1 MYTNGLKDRFGSPLI
16 SKREVDEAL
25 GALSLSLSE
34 EEKAALQQLVQGS
47 LVSKD
52 ELGEVLGAL
61 SLSLSLSAEEKEAL
75 QQLVNKGSI
84 VSTEELSEVLGALS
98 LSLSLS
104 AEEKAALQQL
114 VQGSLTVKEI
124 TIVDDDA
131 NAVSLLSENYE
142 EIEDEGIVLNFEDS
156 LDNTYLTCSEEDLV
170 DATDYLEL
178 DVNINCPEEL
188 GKKLVRRYLVI
199 DLRNMED
206 SRNIVTIF
214 PENIRWSSEMP
225 VIEANKFYV
234 ISFQRFAKDLVV
246 ANLEINLAE

>member
-16 SKREVDEAL
+16 SKRELDEAL

-124 TIVDDDA
+124 TIVDDA

-142 EIEDEGIVLNFEDS
+142 EIEDEGIVLKFEDS
-156 LDNTYLTCSEEDLV
+156 LDNTYLMCSEKDLV

-206 SRNIVTIF
+206 ERNIVTIF
-214 PENIRWSSEMP
+214 PENIRWSSQMP

-234 ISFQRFAKDLVV
+234 ISFQRFAKDLVI

>member
-16 SKREVDEAL
+16 SKRELDEAL
-25 GALSLSLSE
+25 GALSLSE
-34 EEKAALQQLVQGS
+34 EEKAALQQVVNKGS
-47 LVSKD
+47 LVSKE

-61 SLSLSLSAEEKEAL
+61 SLSLSLSAEEKAAL
-75 QQLVNKGSI
+75 QQLVQGSL
-84 VSTEELSEVLGALS
+84 VSKEELGEVLGALS

-104 AEEKAALQQL
+104 VEEKAALQQL

-142 EIEDEGIVLNFEDS
+142 EIEDEGIVLKFEDS
-156 LDNTYLTCSEEDLV
+156 LDNTYLMCSEKDLV

-178 DVNINCPEEL
+178 NVNINCPEEL

-199 DLRNMED
+199 DLRDMED

-214 PENIRWSSEMP
+214 PENIRWSSQMP

>member
-16 SKREVDEAL
+16 SKRELDEAL
-25 GALSLSLSE
+25 GVVSISE

-47 LVSKD
+47 
-52 ELGEVLGAL
+52 
-61 SLSLSLSAEEKEAL
+61 
-75 QQLVNKGSI
+75 I
-84 VSTEELSEVLGALS
+84 
-98 LSLSLS
+98 
-104 AEEKAALQQL
+104 
-114 VQGSLTVKEI
+114 TVKEI

-131 NAVSLLSENYE
+131 NAVNLLSENYE
-142 EIEDEGIVLNFEDS
+142 EIEDDGIVLKFEDG
-156 LDNTYLTCSEEDLV
+156 LDNTYLMCSEKDLV

-178 DVNINCPEEL
+178 EVNINCPEEL

-206 SRNIVTIF
+206 ERNIVTIF
-214 PENIRWSSEMP
+214 PENIRWSSQMP

-234 ISFQRFAKDLVV
+234 FSFQRFAKDLVV

>member
-16 SKREVDEAL
+16 SKRDLDEAL
-25 GALSLSLSE
+25 ETLISPA
-34 EEKAALQQLVQGS
+34 EKT
-47 LVSKD
+47 
-52 ELGEVLGAL
+52 VL
-61 SLSLSLSAEEKEAL
+61 E
-75 QQLVNKGSI
+75 N
-84 VSTEELSEVLGALS
+84 
-98 LSLSLS
+98 
-104 AEEKAALQQL
+104 L

-124 TIVDDDA
+124 TIIDDDDA

-142 EIEDEGIVLNFEDS
+142 EIEGDGIVLNFDDS
-156 LDNTYLTCSEEDLV
+156 FDNTYLMCSETDLV

-199 DLRNMED
+199 DLRNMDD

-214 PENIRWSSEMP
+214 PENIRWSSQIP
-225 VIEANKFYV
+225 VIQANNFYV

>member
-16 SKREVDEAL
+16 SKRELDEAL
-25 GALSLSLSE
+25 G
-34 EEKAALQQLVQGS
+34 
-47 LVSKD
+47 
-52 ELGEVLGAL
+52 
-61 SLSLSLSAEEKEAL
+61 
-75 QQLVNKGSI
+75 
-84 VSTEELSEVLGALS
+84 S

-124 TIVDDDA
+124 TIIDDDA

-142 EIEDEGIVLNFEDS
+142 EIEDEGIILKFEDG
-156 LDNTYLTCSEEDLV
+156 LDNNYLMCSEKDLV

-178 DVNINCPEEL
+178 NVNINCPEEL

-214 PENIRWSSEMP
+214 PENIRWSSQMP
-225 VIEANKFYV
+225 VIEANNFYV
-234 ISFQRFAKDLVV
+234 ISFQRFAKDLII
-246 ANLEINLAE
+246 ANVEVYLAE

>member
-16 SKREVDEAL
+16 SKRELDEAL
-25 GALSLSLSE
+25 GALSLS
-34 EEKAALQQLVQGS
+34 
-47 LVSKD
+47 
-52 ELGEVLGAL
+52 
-61 SLSLSLSAEEKEAL
+61 AEEK
-75 QQLVNKGSI
+75 S
-84 VSTEELSEVLGALS
+84 
-98 LSLSLS
+98 
-104 AEEKAALQQL
+104 ALQQL

-142 EIEDEGIVLNFEDS
+142 EIEDEGIVLKFEDS
-156 LDNTYLTCSEEDLV
+156 LDNTYLMCSEQDLV

-214 PENIRWSSEMP
+214 PENIRWSSQIP

-234 ISFQRFAKDLVV
+234 ISFQRFAKDLVI